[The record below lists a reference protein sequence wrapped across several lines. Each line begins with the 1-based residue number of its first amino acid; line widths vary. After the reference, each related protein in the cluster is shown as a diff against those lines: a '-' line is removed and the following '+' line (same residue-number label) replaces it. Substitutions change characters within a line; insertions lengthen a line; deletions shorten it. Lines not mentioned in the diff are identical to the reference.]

1 MASFN
6 ASKFLCPNDLTIAE
20 GSVRIENL
28 GVAAV
33 LVSALLG
40 RMVEPPG
47 RLLTSAFLSPP

>member
-6 ASKFLCPNDLTIAE
+6 ASKFLCPNDLTIVE

-33 LVSALLG
+33 LVRLLLG
-40 RMVEPPG
+40 RIVEPPG
-47 RLLTSAFLSPP
+47 RLLPSAFLLPP